1 MPRVAGAGVT
11 WGDLEL
17 DALTVTRNRNGKE
30 EGPFTLWVSARANDR
45 TRNYAAQLR
54 EVMQHATLQE
64 ECVLCFYLNKLLST
78 DSNV

>member
-30 EGPFTLWVSARANDR
+30 EGPFSLLIVHS
-45 TRNYAAQLR
+45 
-54 EVMQHATLQE
+54 VG
-64 ECVLCFYLNKLLST
+64 LCSCQ
-78 DSNV
+78 

>member
-17 DALTVTRNRNGKE
+17 DALTVTRNRNGNE

-64 ECVLCFYLNKLLST
+64 ECVLCFYLNTT